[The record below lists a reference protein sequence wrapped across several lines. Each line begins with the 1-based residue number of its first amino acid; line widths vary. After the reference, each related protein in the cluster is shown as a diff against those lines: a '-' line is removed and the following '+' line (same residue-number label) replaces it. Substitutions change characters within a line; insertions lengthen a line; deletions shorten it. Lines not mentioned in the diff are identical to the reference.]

1 MTMFL
6 AVTLAIVTAAFAAK
20 DYSKLVFEEDFSKG
34 IDFSLWK
41 HEIVSV
47 IRSLCCSSC

>member
-6 AVTLAIVTAAFAAK
+6 VIVFAIATAAFAAK

-47 IRSLCCSSC
+47 NLTS